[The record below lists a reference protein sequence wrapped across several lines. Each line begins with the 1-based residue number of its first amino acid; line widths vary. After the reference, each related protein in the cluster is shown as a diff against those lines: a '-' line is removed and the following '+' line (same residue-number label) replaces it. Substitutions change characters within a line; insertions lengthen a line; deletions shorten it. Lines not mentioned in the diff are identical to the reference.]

1 MKQGWRDFLAC
12 SSSCSLETAKPFLPG
27 MTFIPGSYRY
37 FLKSKRFTCIFVL
50 FGFEVSSGDVL
61 PEYRATLSPPALLP
75 LPAVNLLSSKADAEK
90 SMDGRLG
97 DSF

>member
-27 MTFIPGSYRY
+27 MTFIPASYRY

-61 PEYRATLSPPALLP
+61 PEYRATLSPAALLP
-75 LPAVNLLSSKADAEK
+75 LLVVNLLSSKAGAEK
-90 SMDGRLG
+90 RMDGRLG

>member
-1 MKQGWRDFLAC
+1 
-12 SSSCSLETAKPFLPG
+12 

-37 FLKSKRFTCIFVL
+37 FLKSKWFTCIFVL

-61 PEYRATLSPPALLP
+61 PEHGATFSPPALLP
-75 LPAVNLLSSKADAEK
+75 LPFVNLLSSKADAEK
-90 SMDGRLG
+90 RMDGSLS